1 MFVGFFLFLGFL
13 LLHFFVPSRVFLWF
27 WVVVLGGKVL

>member
-1 MFVGFFLFLGFL
+1 VFVGFFLFLGFL
-13 LLHFFVPSRVFLWF
+13 LLHFFVPRVFLWF